1 MRVCVS
7 YVCVCDYIPMIEIE
21 ICVQVFTKVN
31 FRVWKQTERRE
42 NVLMIEIEMCIC
54 VCVSNGEIQ
63 NA

>member
-1 MRVCVS
+1 
-7 YVCVCDYIPMIEIE
+7 MIEIE